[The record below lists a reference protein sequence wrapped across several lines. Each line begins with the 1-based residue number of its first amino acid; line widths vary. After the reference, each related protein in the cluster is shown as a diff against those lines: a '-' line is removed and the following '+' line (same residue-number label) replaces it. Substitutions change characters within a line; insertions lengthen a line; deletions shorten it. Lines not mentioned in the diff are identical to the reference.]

1 MGHLSYL
8 AASDLTAHPI
18 SPCRTARTRAVA
30 GDDHCC
36 ASSAIHCKLVHVQGM
51 ADGSNELTCSFDTI
65 PTCTPS
71 SHDLIAKDE
80 DDASAPMRSTWCITT
95 RLALKARAT
104 V

>member
-1 MGHLSYL
+1 MGRVLYL

-18 SPCRTARTRAVA
+18 SPCRAARTRAVA
-30 GDDHCC
+30 GDDHRC
-36 ASSAIHCKLVHVQGM
+36 ASSAIHCKPVHAQGTV
-51 ADGSNELTCSFDTI
+51 DDRDELTCSFDTI
-65 PTCTPS
+65 PICTPS

-95 RLALKARAT
+95 RLVLKARAT